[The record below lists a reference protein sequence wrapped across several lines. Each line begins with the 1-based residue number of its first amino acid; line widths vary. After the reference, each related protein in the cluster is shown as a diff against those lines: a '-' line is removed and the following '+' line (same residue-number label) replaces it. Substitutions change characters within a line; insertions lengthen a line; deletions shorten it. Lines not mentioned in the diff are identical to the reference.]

1 MGQGC
6 FGTVVRA
13 LNREAE
19 RLVAVKIEDCRRSRL
34 KPVLRHEAD
43 IMRKLKGLKGVPEL
57 YACK

>member
-57 YACK
+57 HACK